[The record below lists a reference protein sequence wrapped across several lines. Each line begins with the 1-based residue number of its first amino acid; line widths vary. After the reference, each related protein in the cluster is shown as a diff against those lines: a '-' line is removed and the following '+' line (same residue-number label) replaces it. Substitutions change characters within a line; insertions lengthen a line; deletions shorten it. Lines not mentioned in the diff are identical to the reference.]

1 MIITKSDLPNLDLKG
16 KVVGITSGCFD
27 LLHFYHLR
35 YLERCKALCDFLI
48 VGVDSDLLV
57 SQNKAK
63 TPVIPEHHR
72 MAMVDALKCVD
83 ATFRMDVISDIDEY
97 ARRSSAELMFKNLPN
112 IYGNEVKAPEG
123 VNLVLIPDI
132 EEVSST
138 TGLINKIQNK
148 MERKDTPKEGNVPQK
163 VTSDETNETMVY
175 SVEFF
180 GKNYNIKK
188 GSQMVFET
196 PFDDAVREVVKI
208 EEVYDEETHRDELLI
223 YLHNGRSYTT
233 KNRVLYVNTSGCWGA
248 IYEKNE
254 NGNDAR
260 RRD

>member
-57 SQNKAK
+57 SQNKRK

-83 ATFRMDVISDIDEY
+83 ATFRMDVISDLDEY
-97 ARRSSAELMFKNLPN
+97 ARRASVDMMFKNLPT
-112 IYGNEVKAPEG
+112 IYGKEVKAPDG
-123 VNLVLIPDI
+123 IKLVLIPDI

-138 TGLINKIQNK
+138 TELIEKIRSLN
-148 MERKDTPKEGNVPQK
+148 ERTANVQAQ
-163 VTSDETNETMVY
+163 V
-175 SVEFF
+175 
-180 GKNYNIKK
+180 
-188 GSQMVFET
+188 
-196 PFDDAVREVVKI
+196 
-208 EEVYDEETHRDELLI
+208 
-223 YLHNGRSYTT
+223 
-233 KNRVLYVNTSGCWGA
+233 
-248 IYEKNE
+248 
-254 NGNDAR
+254 
-260 RRD
+260 